1 MNARKKEPSSS
12 QYNQLELSALV
23 GDGDEHSP
31 ENGQRKVDAARA
43 QAIFYEKQRSQWER
57 QHHELETINKQKSF
71 FAEELEAL
79 GMKLHNATRR
89 VDQELISIEHENL
102 QLTQVSACL
111 KRHLQILTA
120 LDAKNW
126 SPEGFEERMKE
137 ALPKLLRAE
146 NDFQEAFSAGQGLR
160 HTKILRNKPGVANR
174 PILALRTMIDEMLRG
189 FFFHLPLLLVFALA
203 YAFYFY
209 FNS

>member
-1 MNARKKEPSSS
+1 MNARQKAPSSP
-12 QYNQLELSALV
+12 QYSQLELSALV

-31 ENGQRKVDAARA
+31 ENVQRKVEAARA

-57 QHHELETINKQKSF
+57 QHHELKTINTQKALF
-71 FAEELEAL
+71 TEELEAL

-89 VDQELISIEHENL
+89 VDQELISLEHESV

-126 SPEGFEERMKE
+126 SPEGFDERMNE

-146 NDFQEAFSAGQGLR
+146 NDFQEAFSTGRELR

-174 PILALRTMIDEMLRG
+174 PILAIHTMLDELLRG
-189 FFFHLPLLLVFALA
+189 FFFHLPLLLIFALG
-203 YAFYFY
+203 YVLYRY
-209 FNS
+209 LTP